1 MATRGKRRCGG
12 LACVSV
18 PWAERLSFGKGDSA
32 LAKATRTLCHL
43 HHEQR
48 TRWGGSG
55 GKLWHVQARRDEL
68 CMWLR
73 ARTSKVALR
82 KASPGRARR
91 RRAIELE
98 EHGGQ
103 ARGATAWAVYAGAR
117 VSQQWPA
124 ATRGLGKRR
133 EQPPGFCFFQLGSAR
148 PRGVGGVRPGHI
160 NSKTVICLYHR
171 RRLSVL
177 NGAGHF
183 ATVTLT
189 ADLLRPGCTDAGT
202 SGRALAAFPRLL

>member
-1 MATRGKRRCGG
+1 MARELSMATRGKRRCGG

-55 GKLWHVQARRDEL
+55 GKLWHVQARRAEL

-133 EQPPGFCFFQLGSAR
+133 EQPPGFCFFRLGSAR

-160 NSKTVICLYHR
+160 NSTVLGPQC
-171 RRLSVL
+171 
-177 NGAGHF
+177 
-183 ATVTLT
+183 AT
-189 ADLLRPGCTDAGT
+189 TD
-202 SGRALAAFPRLL
+202 

>member
-73 ARTSKVALR
+73 ARTSKVAPR

-160 NSKTVICLYHR
+160 NNIFRDSGGPSACCL
-171 RRLSVL
+171 RLQE
-177 NGAGHF
+177 F
-183 ATVTLT
+183 AWTST
-189 ADLLRPGCTDAGT
+189 AWG
-202 SGRALAAFPRLL
+202 SS

>member
-1 MATRGKRRCGG
+1 MCNTPGLRPRTFWSEPVPRAHRKWRRSLAWRHGASGAAGG
-12 LACVSV
+12 WHELGS
-18 PWAERLSFGKGDSA
+18 SYFGLSA
-32 LAKATRTLCHL
+32 LARSTRLNSAALKSNSAQNL

-48 TRWGGSG
+48 TRWGSSG
-55 GKLWHVQARRDEL
+55 GKLWHVQARRAEL

-133 EQPPGFCFFQLGSAR
+133 EQPPGFCFFGSAQ
-148 PRGVGGVRPGHI
+148 PGPGGSGGSDLDILIVTFTI
-160 NSKTVICLYHR
+160 K
-171 RRLSVL
+171 
-177 NGAGHF
+177 NG
-183 ATVTLT
+183 L
-189 ADLLRPGCTDAGT
+189 
-202 SGRALAAFPRLL
+202 